1 MTTSVERE
9 VERRLEEHDVRLT
22 SGRLRLIRELA
33 NSDGP
38 RSAAELHTD
47 VEYEVPLS
55 SLYRTLTVLE
65 QTGVLTP
72 HYSSQGITRYE
83 LAEWLRGHHHHFICV
98 DCGAVEDVSLPKP
111 MEARVQALVNEIGS
125 LATFHARDHALE
137 IEGLCERCA

>member
-9 VERRLEEHDVRLT
+9 VERRLGEHDVRLT
-22 SGRLRLIRELA
+22 TGRLHLIRELA
-33 NSDGP
+33 RSDGP
-38 RSAAELHTD
+38 RSAAELHSQIHH
-47 VEYEVPLS
+47 EVPLS

-65 QTGVLTP
+65 QVGVLTP

-98 DCGAVEDVSLPKP
+98 DCGAVEDVALPQAL
-111 MEARVQALVNEIGS
+111 EARVQALVDEVGS

-137 IEGLCERCA
+137 IEGLCARCG